1 MSAPNPAPNRF
12 ALVAAEWFDGE
23 RRHAGG
29 PTTFKVVDGRLVGL
43 AEGDHGET
51 LAAQGWPLQRVA
63 FLMPG
68 LVDAHVHLFLDGGPT
83 DSATRSAHLKQNV
96 DQLTEAARRSARQN
110 LAAGVT
116 LVRDAGDR
124 HGINNR
130 VREEAS
136 RQPAGL
142 ASAAGLSRVRS
153 GGLGVKRAKR
163 YGAFMATDVDD
174 AASIRSSV
182 TKLAEANDEIKL
194 ILTGIIDFDA
204 GAVTDEPQF
213 DIPAAQLVV
222 ETAHACGRKVFAH
235 CSGVKGL
242 DVAVEAGVDAI
253 EHGFFMTREHLLKMR
268 DRGLAWTPTFCP
280 VHFQWAQ
287 PDAVGW
293 SANTVGHLR
302 RILDS
307 HAEHLRLADELGVTL
322 LLGTDAGSMG
332 VVHGQALAEEADRFQ
347 EAGLGVEAVLRAATC
362 SARRHFGMVH
372 PRLAVGAPW
381 EAVALGLS
389 PFGVETVSR
398 ALGRVEGVWLGAA

>member
-1 MSAPNPAPNRF
+1 MSTTPANRF
-12 ALVAAEWFDGE
+12 VLVATEWFDGE
-23 RRHAGG
+23 RRHAHG
-29 PTTFKVVDGRLVGL
+29 PTTFKVVDGRLAGL

-83 DSATRSAHLKQNV
+83 DQATRSAHLKQNV
-96 DQLTEAARRSARQN
+96 EQLTDAARRSARQN

-130 VREEAS
+130 VRDEACD
-136 RQPAGL
+136 PLAGL
-142 ASAAGLSRVRS
+142 ARVRS

-163 YGAFMATDVDD
+163 YGTFMATDVDD
-174 AASIRSSV
+174 ATSIRGSV

-204 GAVTDEPQF
+204 GTVTDEPQF
-213 DIPAAQLVV
+213 DIPAARLVV

-293 SANTVGHLR
+293 SANTVGNLR
-302 RILDS
+302 RILDD
-307 HAEHLRLADELGVTL
+307 HAEHLRLADELGVRL

-332 VVHGQALAEEADRFQ
+332 VVHGLALAEEADRFQ
-347 EAGLGVEAVLRAATC
+347 EAGLGVDAVLRAAT
-362 SARRHFGMVH
+362 SAARWHFGMAQ

-381 EAVALGLS
+381 EAVALGAS
-389 PFGVETVSR
+389 PFGMGKLSQ
-398 ALGRVEGVWLGAA
+398 ALGRVERVWLGQGA

>member
-1 MSAPNPAPNRF
+1 MSAPPNPAPNRF

-83 DSATRSAHLKQNV
+83 DNATRSAHLKQSV

-182 TKLAEANDEIKL
+182 TKLAEANDEVKL

-213 DIPAAQLVV
+213 DIPAARLVV
-222 ETAHACGRKVFAH
+222 ETAHAGGRKVFAH

-253 EHGFFMTREHLLKMR
+253 EHGFFMTREHLLRMR

-287 PDAVGW
+287 PEAVGW

-307 HAEHLRLADELGVTL
+307 HAEQVHLADELGVTL

-372 PRLAVGAPW
+372 PRLAVGTPW
-381 EAVALGLS
+381 EAVALGVS
-389 PFGVETVSR
+389 PFRVEKLSQ
-398 ALGRVEGVWLGAA
+398 ALGRVEGVWLG

>member
-1 MSAPNPAPNRF
+1 MNAPNPAPNRF

-96 DQLTEAARRSARQN
+96 EQLTEAARRSARQN

-130 VREEAS
+130 VREEA
-136 RQPAGL
+136 RDPT
-142 ASAAGLSRVRS
+142 AGLSRVRS

-174 AASIRSSV
+174 ATSIRTSV

-222 ETAHACGRKVFAH
+222 ETAHACARKVFAH

-293 SANTVGHLR
+293 SANTVGNLR

-347 EAGLGVEAVLRAATC
+347 EAGLGAEAVLRAAT
-362 SARRHFGMVH
+362 SAARRHFGMVH

-381 EAVALGLS
+381 EAVVLGVS
-389 PFGVETVSR
+389 PFGVGKLSQ
-398 ALGRVEGVWLGAA
+398 ALGRVEGVWLA